1 MVLWGGVV
9 VKLRA
14 LLYLQ
19 LKKSVLPGSNSRSL
33 ENEAHSVGDQE
44 SSLQFRD
51 DTVT

>member
-1 MVLWGGVV
+1 M
-9 VKLRA
+9 KLRA

-19 LKKSVLPGSNSRSL
+19 LKESVLPGSNSRSL
-33 ENEAHSVGDQE
+33 ENEAHGIDDQE